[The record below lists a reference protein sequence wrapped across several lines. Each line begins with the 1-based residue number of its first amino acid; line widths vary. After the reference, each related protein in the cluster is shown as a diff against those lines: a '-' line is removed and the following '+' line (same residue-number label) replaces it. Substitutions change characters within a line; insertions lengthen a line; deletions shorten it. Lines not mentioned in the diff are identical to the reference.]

1 MEVIINMNMNDE
13 KTKKQYEECITASIL
28 VIQNLWSMRNAAQI
42 LDNQYRDIL
51 SLLTDVSYGLSE
63 IITNQTNIN

>member
-1 MEVIINMNMNDE
+1 MNMNMNDE

-28 VIQNLWSMRNAAQI
+28 VIQNLWSMRNAAKI

-63 IITNQTNIN
+63 IITNQTNID

>member
-1 MEVIINMNMNDE
+1 MNMNDE

-28 VIQNLWSMRNAAQI
+28 VIQNLWSMRNAAKI

-63 IITNQTNIN
+63 IITNQTNID

>member
-1 MEVIINMNMNDE
+1 MNMNMNDE

-51 SLLTDVSYGLSE
+51 SLLTDVSDGLSE

>member
-1 MEVIINMNMNDE
+1 MNTNMNDE
-13 KTKKQYEECITASIL
+13 RTKKQYEECITASIL

>member
-1 MEVIINMNMNDE
+1 MNDE

>member
-1 MEVIINMNMNDE
+1 MFIMNDE
-13 KTKKQYEECITASIL
+13 QMKKQYEECITASIL
-28 VIQNLWSMRNAAQI
+28 VIQNLWSMRSSAKI

-63 IITNQTNIN
+63 ILTNQTNIN

>member
-1 MEVIINMNMNDE
+1 MNMNMNDE

>member
-1 MEVIINMNMNDE
+1 MNDE

-28 VIQNLWSMRNAAQI
+28 VIQNLWSMRNAAKI
-42 LDNQYRDIL
+42 LDNQSRDIL

>member
-1 MEVIINMNMNDE
+1 MNVNMNDE
-13 KTKKQYEECITASIL
+13 RTKKQYEECITASIL

>member
-1 MEVIINMNMNDE
+1 MNMNMNDE

-51 SLLTDVSYGLSE
+51 SRLTDVSYGLSE

>member
-1 MEVIINMNMNDE
+1 MNMNTNDE
-13 KTKKQYEECITASIL
+13 RTKKQYEECITASIL

>member
-1 MEVIINMNMNDE
+1 MNMNMNDE
-13 KTKKQYEECITASIL
+13 KTKQQYEECITASIL
-28 VIQNLWSMRNAAQI
+28 VIQNLWSMRNAAKI

>member
-1 MEVIINMNMNDE
+1 MNMNDE

>member
-1 MEVIINMNMNDE
+1 MNMNDE

-28 VIQNLWSMRNAAQI
+28 VIQNLWSMRNAAKI

>member
-1 MEVIINMNMNDE
+1 MNTNDE
-13 KTKKQYEECITASIL
+13 RTKKQYEECITASIL

>member
-1 MEVIINMNMNDE
+1 MNMNMNDE
-13 KTKKQYEECITASIL
+13 RTHKQYQECITASIL

>member
-1 MEVIINMNMNDE
+1 MNDE
-13 KTKKQYEECITASIL
+13 QMKKQYEECITASIL
-28 VIQNLWSMRNAAQI
+28 VIQNLWSMRSSAKI

-63 IITNQTNIN
+63 ILTNQTNIN

>member
-1 MEVIINMNMNDE
+1 MNMNMNDE
-13 KTKKQYEECITASIL
+13 QMKKQYEECITASIL
-28 VIQNLWSMRNAAQI
+28 VIQNLWSMRSSAKI

-63 IITNQTNIN
+63 ILTNQTNIN

>member
-1 MEVIINMNMNDE
+1 MNMNTNDE
-13 KTKKQYEECITASIL
+13 RTKKQYEECITASIL
-28 VIQNLWSMRNAAQI
+28 VIQNLWSMRNAAKI

>member
-1 MEVIINMNMNDE
+1 MNMNDE
-13 KTKKQYEECITASIL
+13 KTKQQYEECITASIL
-28 VIQNLWSMRNAAQI
+28 VIQNLWSMRNAAKI

>member
-1 MEVIINMNMNDE
+1 MNMNDE

-28 VIQNLWSMRNAAQI
+28 VIQNLWSMRNSAQI

>member
-1 MEVIINMNMNDE
+1 MNMNMNMNDE

-28 VIQNLWSMRNAAQI
+28 VIQNLWSMRNAAKI

-63 IITNQTNIN
+63 IITNQTNID

>member
-1 MEVIINMNMNDE
+1 MNDE
-13 KTKKQYEECITASIL
+13 KTKKQYEECITTSIL
-28 VIQNLWSMRNAAQI
+28 VIQNLWSMRNDALI

-63 IITNQTNIN
+63 ILTNQTNIK

>member
-1 MEVIINMNMNDE
+1 MFIMNDE

>member
-1 MEVIINMNMNDE
+1 MNDE

-28 VIQNLWSMRNAAQI
+28 VIQNLGSMRNAAKI

>member
-1 MEVIINMNMNDE
+1 MNMNMNDE
-13 KTKKQYEECITASIL
+13 RTKKQYEECITASIL
-28 VIQNLWSMRNAAQI
+28 VIQNLWSMRNAAKI

>member
-1 MEVIINMNMNDE
+1 MNMNDE
-13 KTKKQYEECITASIL
+13 KTKKQYEECITTSIL
-28 VIQNLWSMRNAAQI
+28 VIQNLWSMRNDALI

-63 IITNQTNIN
+63 ILTNQTNIK

>member
-1 MEVIINMNMNDE
+1 MNMNDE
-13 KTKKQYEECITASIL
+13 KTKKQYEECITTCIL
-28 VIQNLWSMRNAAQI
+28 VIQNLWSMRNDALI

-63 IITNQTNIN
+63 ILANQTNIK

>member
-1 MEVIINMNMNDE
+1 MNMNDE
-13 KTKKQYEECITASIL
+13 RTKKQYEECITASIL